1 MRAVKII
8 GGVLAA
14 LVAIVVLGVIAL
26 VLWVDP
32 NDYRDDIE
40 QLVERQT
47 GRPLEIGGSMDLD
60 VFPWLALRVEDVRLG
75 NPPQFGAEPFLTVAR
90 ANVGVKLL
98 PLLRRNLEVSRVS
111 IEGLSVTLISR
122 GEEDNNW
129 SDLGGSEEEQQTPA
143 EEAPQTSI
151 AGIDITGATLVYRD
165 EAEGSV
171 MRLSELELH
180 TGAIGGSAPVD
191 ATASFAFDQGEAQP
205 LARVTLKTN
214 AHLPEGA
221 SRIEL
226 RDLAADARWFGAPEA
241 TDGAAA
247 GAGEA
252 LPISVRAE
260 SLVLDWEAETLSP
273 TSLELRVGSVPLT
286 VTAQGEKLF
295 SDRVVSGE
303 ISIPRVS
310 LREALPELG
319 VELPETAD
327 PSVLTKFELKGGY
340 RLTETAL
347 RLSQLDLLLDDTRVR
362 GSAGIEDLE
371 KMALAFDLNVDAI
384 DVDRYLGPE
393 KEEAASGKGGA
404 ARAEEPTELPL
415 DALRGLNAKGSLA
428 IGRAVLAGL
437 QFSDIRLPLSA
448 NGGLVRIGPTQA
460 RLFGGTYGG
469 NIVLDARQAQARLSL
484 DERARDIDI
493 GALMRVAFET
503 DRVRGRG
510 DASAVLNAVG
520 NTDAAILASLSGRIE
535 ANVREGAF
543 NGVDLL
549 YELRRAHALWKRQP
563 IPARTGE
570 PRTTFRTLK
579 GSAMLDQGVMRND
592 DLRVETDILRAS
604 GKGTIDL
611 NSKAI
616 DYRLVAEVY
625 RLPSEGAGAEMTDLK
640 AAEIPITITG
650 TLDDMSVRPDLAS
663 LVKERVRKEV
673 TEKVEEKK
681 EELKKK
687 LGDRLR
693 DLLNR

>member
-1 MRAVKII
+1 MRALKII

-40 QLVERQT
+40 QLVERHT

-75 NPPQFGAEPFLTVAR
+75 NPPQFGEEPFLTVAR

-98 PLLRRNLEVSRVS
+98 PLLRRNLEVSRVAV
-111 IEGLSVTLISR
+111 EGLSVTLIGR
-122 GEEDNNW
+122 GEGVNNW
-129 SDLGGSEEEQQTPA
+129 SDLGGSDEEEPA
-143 EEAPQTSI
+143 AEGEAPQTRI
-151 AGIDITGATLVYRD
+151 AGIDVTGATIVYRD

-171 MRLSELELH
+171 LRLSELELH
-180 TGAIGGSAPVD
+180 TGAIGGGAPVD
-191 ATASFAFDQGEAQP
+191 ATASFAFDQGEPQP
-205 LARVTLKTN
+205 LARVKLKTI

-221 SRIEL
+221 SHVEL
-226 RDLAADARWFGAPEA
+226 RDLSADAEWFGAPEE
-241 TDGAAA
+241 A
-247 GAGEA
+247 GGTAGRSSEA

-295 SDRVVSGE
+295 SERVVTGE
-303 ISIPRVS
+303 ISIPRMS
-310 LREALPELG
+310 LRKALPELG

-327 PSVLTKFELKGGY
+327 PSVLTKFELKGSY

-347 RLSQLDLLLDDTRVR
+347 RLPQLDLLLDDTRVR

-384 DVDRYLGPE
+384 NVDRYLGPE
-393 KEEAASGKGGA
+393 KEEASKGGA
-404 ARAEEPTELPL
+404 AQAEEPTELPL
-415 DALRGLNAKGSLA
+415 DALRELNAKGSLA

-437 QFSDIRLPLSA
+437 EFSDIRLPLSA
-448 NGGLVRIGPTQA
+448 SGGLVRVGPTQA
-460 RLFGGTYGG
+460 RLFGGSYGG

-493 GALMRVAFET
+493 GALMKAAFET
-503 DRVRGRG
+503 DRVSGRG
-510 DASAVLNAVG
+510 DASAVLKAVG

-549 YELRRAHALWKRQP
+549 YELRRAYALWKREP
-563 IPARTGE
+563 IPARAGGE
-570 PRTTFRTLK
+570 PRTAFRTLS
-579 GSAMLDQGVMRND
+579 GSAVLDQGVMRND

-673 TEKVEEKK
+673 TERVEEKK

-687 LGDRLR
+687 LGDRLK